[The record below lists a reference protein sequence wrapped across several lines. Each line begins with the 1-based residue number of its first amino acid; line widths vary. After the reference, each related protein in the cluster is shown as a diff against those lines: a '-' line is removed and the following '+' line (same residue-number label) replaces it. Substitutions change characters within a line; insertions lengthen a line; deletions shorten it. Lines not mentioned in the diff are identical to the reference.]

1 MRYCVQ
7 YHLEGLTREE
17 LDAYLAQQLKAAGV
31 SQPLFDDTARQ
42 GMYQFLRDTYIAEFN
57 AHFTV
62 AAAQKGSAFVRVRR
76 KDLDWIFSVQHQRTV
91 NNDNTIQYAN
101 RIFFAG
107 QFMKTH
113 DSLAFREPRT
123 AHKL

>member
-1 MRYCVQ
+1 LHHDSSAVVVELFRRLKV
-7 YHLEGLTREE
+7 EDGLTDVTE
-17 LDAYLAQQLKAAGV
+17 AN
-31 SQPLFDDTARQ
+31 
-42 GMYQFLRDTYIAEFN
+42 QFLRDTYIAEFN